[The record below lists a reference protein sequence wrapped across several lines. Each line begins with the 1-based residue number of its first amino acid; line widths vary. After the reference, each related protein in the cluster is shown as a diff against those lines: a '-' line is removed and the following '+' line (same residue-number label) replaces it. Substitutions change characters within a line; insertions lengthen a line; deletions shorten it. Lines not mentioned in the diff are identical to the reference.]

1 MAAKLAYPLCHRRRP
16 RLVGWALAVVA
27 GVAIAGCRPS
37 PPPPT
42 EGIAPS
48 PMAPPPTAPDA
59 PSAQPAPPTPPAA
72 TPTTPSN
79 TPSATLPNTLVPNAL
94 IREWQPLSNVLLAFG
109 SMTLTPNQVRWGSGQ
124 ASPYTLVSTE
134 GGYLLRL
141 EANPSFYDNQNQYIK
156 LIPKA
161 AANGIPES
169 LDVAFY
175 TDASQLQ
182 SDEYIMYG
190 GYFAE

>member
-1 MAAKLAYPLCHRRRP
+1 
-16 RLVGWALAVVA
+16 
-27 GVAIAGCRPS
+27 
-37 PPPPT
+37 
-42 EGIAPS
+42 
-48 PMAPPPTAPDA
+48 
-59 PSAQPAPPTPPAA
+59 
-72 TPTTPSN
+72 
-79 TPSATLPNTLVPNAL
+79 
-94 IREWQPLSNVLLAFG
+94 VLLAFG

-175 TDASQLQ
+175 TDASQLP
-182 SDEYIMYG
+182 ERRIHHVWWLFRRVAIAVYIREDINR
-190 GYFAE
+190 AIKRSNV